1 MATSLGLLATCCK
14 AGKTNKER
22 LHHNTCSE
30 KNHVILYQPCGCGC
44 SHIDPHCWACHC
56 WACHWW
62 TCHCCICCSCCS
74 WNCQLA
80 PAWKASCLA
89 ASSFALLSFLSA
101 SLLNLLWPIALSLCR
116 SSSSWFL
123 GWPCFACMWCSL
135 CLSLYEPEV
144 VLSPSFPAPQSSL
157 SLLSPFSHHGLFC
170 HDRLSQPPSS
180 HSHSSQLSFLFPVLC
195 TLLLLLGDDL
205 DQAGLG
211 DGLLAICFAL
221 IQGFAFIQGFFVAL
235 AGSHLKKQSLFLR
248 KQRGCRVKQAWHGC
262 LHWHVQHWH
271 QAGMCYGNL
280 FASHVCWAFERHTF
294 ATIAV
299 FSPVHIVCKACLSA
313 RLPFLQGLPLNLDG
327 CHVCIYF
334 LYLPIRF
341 ALASR
346 MEPLVAPGFLQW
358 GISSS
363 TNCLW
368 LIVRELACWI
378 VQATMSLLGVP
389 LPFGW
394 CWM

>member
-22 LHHNTCSE
+22 LHHNSCSE

-62 TCHCCICCSCCS
+62 ACHCCICCSCCS

-144 VLSPSFPAPQSSL
+144 VLSQAFLHPNPPFFCYHPFPTMACFAMTASPSLHLPTPTLPSC
-157 SLLSPFSHHGLFC
+157 LFC
-170 HDRLSQPPSS
+170 FLSCA
-180 HSHSSQLSFLFPVLC
+180 HSCSCLVM
-195 TLLLLLGDDL
+195 TLTR
-205 DQAGLG
+205 
-211 DGLLAICFAL
+211 
-221 IQGFAFIQGFFVAL
+221 QGWEWAV
-235 AGSHLKKQSLFLR
+235 SHLLCPYSGLCLYSRLFCCPCRLTLKKTKPFLC

-299 FSPVHIVCKACLSA
+299 FSPVHFVCKACLSA

-334 LYLPIRF
+334 LYLPISF

>member
-22 LHHNTCSE
+22 LHHNSCSE

-62 TCHCCICCSCCS
+62 ACHCCICCSCCS

-123 GWPCFACMWCSL
+123 GWPCVACMWCSL
-135 CLSLYEPEV
+135 CLSLYEPEA
-144 VLSPSFPAPQSSL
+144 VLSPGFAASQPSL
-157 SLLSPFSHHGLFC
+157 SLPSPFSHHGLFC
-170 HDRLSQPPSS
+170 HDCLPQPPSS
-180 HSHSSQLSFLFPVLC
+180 HFHSSQLSFLFPVLC
-195 TLLLLLGDDL
+195 TLLFLLGDDL

-211 DGLLAICFAL
+211 DGLSAL
-221 IQGFAFIQGFFVAL
+221 FRALPLLKAFL
-235 AGSHLKKQSLFLR
+235 WPL
-248 KQRGCRVKQAWHGC
+248 QAH
-262 LHWHVQHWH
+262 
-271 QAGMCYGNL
+271 
-280 FASHVCWAFERHTF
+280 FASHVCWTFERHTF

-299 FSPVHIVCKACLSA
+299 LSPAHVVCKACLSA